1 MSVSAISSATASPTA
16 GTAGTG
22 TLRVP
27 SKALGQQDFLKLLSV
42 QMTTQDPMNPQ
53 KDTDFIAQMAQ
64 FNSLEAM
71 QGMQSGLS
79 QLQQDQQTLQATSL
93 LGRTVELQVDKDH
106 TAIGV
111 VSAVKIEAGTPKLIV
126 DNKSYGMGQMI
137 SIAPTNQQ

>member
-1 MSVSAISSATASPTA
+1 MSVSAISSATATPTA
-16 GTAGTG
+16 GTGA
-22 TLRVP
+22 LRVP

-71 QGMQSGLS
+71 QGMQSGMS
-79 QLQQDQQTLQATSL
+79 RLQQDQQTLQATAL

-137 SIAPTNQQ
+137 SITPTNQQ